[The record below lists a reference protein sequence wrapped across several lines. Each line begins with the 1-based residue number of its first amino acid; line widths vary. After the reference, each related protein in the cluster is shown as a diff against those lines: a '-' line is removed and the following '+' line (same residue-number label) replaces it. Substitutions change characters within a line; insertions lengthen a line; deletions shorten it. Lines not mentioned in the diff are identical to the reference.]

1 MIVLVE
7 KLKVERLFVLVA
19 IAGRTPVVVM
29 VPVIVGEIAVLVGEI
44 AVLVG
49 EIDLLVEIPA
59 RIH

>member
-7 KLKVERLFVLVA
+7 KLKVERLFVAVA
-19 IAGRTPVVVM
+19 IVGQIVM
-29 VPVIVGEIAVLVGEI
+29 VPVIVGEMTGLVGEMTG
-44 AVLVG
+44 LVV

>member
-7 KLKVERLFVLVA
+7 KLKVERLFVPVA
-19 IAGRTPVVVM
+19 IVGRLVM
-29 VPVIVGEIAVLVGEI
+29 VPVIVGEMTGLV
-44 AVLVG
+44 V